1 MSAPTTRERIAAYL
15 RAAGLESLVGREEGV
30 ERAIRDLLEAMEE
43 KVAIL
48 DPSSL
53 YSYLVPMFTADG
65 TCSIVDELAP
75 VPYDLAAIL
84 GGRSD
89 QPTRRPSLRSGP
101 GQRVQAPTRSLPA
114 DSYER
119 RPDAAGQHSL

>member
-53 YSYLVPMFTADG
+53 YSYLVPMLTADR

-84 GGRSD
+84 GGRGD
-89 QPTRRPSLRSGP
+89 PTPPRLALLARPP
-101 GQRVQAPTRSLPA
+101 PRVHETT
-114 DSYER
+114 
-119 RPDAAGQHSL
+119 